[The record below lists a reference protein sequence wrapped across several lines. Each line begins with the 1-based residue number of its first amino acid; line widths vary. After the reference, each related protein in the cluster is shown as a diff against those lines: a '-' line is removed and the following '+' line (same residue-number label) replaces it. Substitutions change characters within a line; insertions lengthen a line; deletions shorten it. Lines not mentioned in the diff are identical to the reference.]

1 VTGPAVAIGAGHHRQ
16 AEGRCRV
23 QAWVGLGGNH
33 QDSGDLLDAALR
45 LLAEAPGIRL
55 KRQSTRY
62 RTPPWGL
69 VEQPDFVNAV
79 AELETTLPP
88 LQLLQVLLDTES
100 RLGRERNGQRWGPRS
115 IDLDLL
121 AYDDLRM
128 QSDEL
133 TLPHPRMHLR
143 AFVLIPLLELEPDF
157 EIPGRGS
164 AAECLQRIEPSE
176 RAAVLALSRS

>member
-1 VTGPAVAIGAGHHRQ
+1 
-16 AEGRCRV
+16 
-23 QAWVGLGGNH
+23 
-33 QDSGDLLDAALR
+33 
-45 LLAEAPGIRL
+45 
-55 KRQSTRY
+55 
-62 RTPPWGL
+62 
-69 VEQPDFVNAV
+69 
-79 AELETTLPP
+79 
-88 LQLLQVLLDTES
+88 
-100 RLGRERNGQRWGPRS
+100 
-115 IDLDLL
+115 
-121 AYDDLRM
+121 M

>member
-1 VTGPAVAIGAGHHRQ
+1 MR
-16 AEGRCRV
+16 
-23 QAWVGLGGNH
+23 AWVGLGGNQ
-33 QDSGDLLDAALR
+33 QDSADLLDAALM
-45 LLAEAPGIRL
+45 LMAEAPGVTL
-55 KRQSTRY
+55 KRQSRRY

-69 VEQPDFVNAV
+69 AEQPDFVNAV
-79 AELETTLPP
+79 AELETTLSPR
-88 LQLLQVLLDTES
+88 QLLQLLLDTES
-100 RLGRERNGQRWGPRS
+100 RLGRERGGQRWGPRS

-121 AYDDLRM
+121 AYDDVKM

-164 AAECLQRIEPSE
+164 ATECLQRIEASE
-176 RAAVLALSRS
+176 RAAVHALPRS

>member
-1 VTGPAVAIGAGHHRQ
+1 M
-16 AEGRCRV
+16 
-23 QAWVGLGGNH
+23 QAWVGLGGNLP
-33 QDSGDLLDAALR
+33 DSGDLLDAALT
-45 LLAEAPGIRL
+45 LLAEAPGVALR
-55 KRQSTRY
+55 RQSRRY

-69 VEQPDFVNAV
+69 TGQPDFVNAV
-79 AELETTLPP
+79 AEFETTLPP
-88 LQLLQVLLDTES
+88 RQLLQLLLDIES
-100 RLGRERNGQRWGPRS
+100 RLGRERGGQRWGPRS

-121 AYDDLRM
+121 AYGDLRM
-128 QSDEL
+128 RSGDL

-176 RAAVLALSRS
+176 REAVLALSRS